1 MADEDFPPS
10 GHKERLQLVFV
21 SPSSY
26 AKRRSRILVSLIEE
40 GPRVAREGDARGK
53 RRKVGEHERK
63 GANAS
68 HPKRGDNRH
77 V

>member
-26 AKRRSRILVSLIEE
+26 AKRRILVSLVEE
-40 GPRVAREGDARGK
+40 GPRVAREGDARGS